1 MPFELEPGH
10 TVGGRYVL
18 ERVLGAGGMGEV
30 WAARDSKED
39 ARVAI
44 KFIKR
49 DVLGPDGRRRMLR
62 EARAARKVT
71 DPSIVPVLDV
81 IESEAG
87 EPALVMEL
95 LEGGSLALEPRPMTS
110 ERAIALLFPVA
121 RALAAAHA
129 KGVIHRDV
137 KPENIFV
144 TASGEVKVFDFGI
157 AKEVRVDSDTA
168 ASLGTQTGA
177 ILGTPQYM
185 SPEQAFGEKDVD
197 HRTDVWSLGVVLYQ
211 CLTGKLPIQGD
222 SLGQILKQL
231 LGGPLPKVRDVS
243 HDVDPALASL
253 VDRML
258 RQDRE
263 TRPLMADVARALEDL
278 ASGERAAKGAV
289 IRVGESD
296 SNDAWDPTQAPHG
309 AGSAASVDG
318 DDSLLERIAGLPD
331 KVTPSDDLDRSGHRL
346 AHYQILEKLG
356 RGGMGIV
363 YVAEDVRLKRKVAL
377 KVLPT
382 RVVRSEDRRVRFL
395 REARSASSVH
405 HPNVATIFDVGESDG
420 IVYIAMEWVKGWT
433 LRHAMRE
440 AGVIEPRRAVEIAID
455 IARGLACAHENAVV
469 HRDIKPENVMISP
482 DGTAKILDFGLAK
495 SLHTGEAPD
504 GDAGEM
510 PDELASRAGRVL
522 GTPAYMS
529 PEQGAGKSVDARTDI
544 YAMGVVIHEM
554 LTGRRPAQ
562 GPRGALRKQ
571 SPSIQA
577 LVGRCLG
584 PIEDRFRDGRALAA
598 ALADVAADRRSSTWL
613 RPTVLGL
620 GAVAAAAAVLTWS
633 ARRGSNEQ
641 PAWSSDLRE
650 TATLA
655 PSGLA
660 SGPARPSSLPVARS
674 APAASSAEVAAQPS
688 TSAAKATASS
698 KPLPK
703 RAAPDPLSQQK

>member
-1 MPFELEPGH
+1 VPFELKPGH
-10 TVGGRYVL
+10 AAGGRYVL
-18 ERVLGAGGMGEV
+18 ERALGAGGMGEV
-30 WAARDSKED
+30 WAARDSKGG

-121 RALAAAHA
+121 RALAAAHE

-197 HRTDVWSLGVVLYQ
+197 HRTDVWSLGVVLFQ
-211 CLTGKLPIQGD
+211 CLTGKLPIQAD

-243 HDVDPALASL
+243 PDVDPALASL

-263 TRPLMADVARALEDL
+263 ARPLMADVARVLEDL

-296 SNDAWDPTQAPHG
+296 SNDAWDPTQAPQG
-309 AGSAASVDG
+309 TASAASVDG

-331 KVTPSDDLDRSGHRL
+331 RVTPSDDLDRSGHRL

-382 RVVRSEDRRVRFL
+382 RVVRSEERRVRFL
-395 REARSASSVH
+395 REARSASAVH

-420 IVYIAMEWVKGWT
+420 IVFIAMEWVKGRT

-440 AGVIEPRRAVEIAID
+440 AGVIEPRRAVEIALD
-455 IARGLACAHENAVV
+455 VARGLACAHENAVV

-495 SLHTGEAPD
+495 SLHTSEGPN
-504 GDAGEM
+504 GDAGEE
-510 PDELASRAGRVL
+510 PDVLASRAGRVL

-529 PEQGAGKSVDARTDI
+529 PEQAASEPVDARTDI

-554 LTGRRPAQ
+554 LTGQRPAQ
-562 GPRGALRKQ
+562 SPKDALRKQ
-571 SPSIQA
+571 SHSIQA

-584 PIEDRFRDGRALAA
+584 PIEDRFRDGRALVA

-613 RPTVLGL
+613 LPAVLGL

-633 ARRGSNEQ
+633 ARRGSDEE

-650 TATLA
+650 SATLA

-660 SGPARPSSLPVARS
+660 SGPAVSSPSAVQS
-674 APAASSAEVAAQPS
+674 APAAPSGEVAAQPS
-688 TSAAKATASS
+688 KPAPKATGSS
-698 KPLPK
+698 KPPPK
-703 RAAPDPLSQQK
+703 RAGPDPLSQQK